1 MWRPC
6 RSKGEPPMHRLL
18 IAALILAVCGSAAA
32 QTVTIETGTL
42 SGGMSETVAVFRN
55 IPYAAPPTG
64 PLRWKPPQPAPAWS
78 GTRDATTLGP
88 LCMQVASKDNG
99 VGPGPASEDC
109 LQLNVSSPSL
119 SGKAPVMVWVH
130 GGGFVNGS
138 GTAALYDGTALAKQ
152 GVVVVT
158 LNYRLGRFGF
168 FAHPALTK
176 PGQPTANY
184 GLMDIIAALQ
194 WVQRNIRAFGGD
206 PAKVT
211 LFGES
216 AGGIAVNQLML
227 APQARGLFVRA
238 ITESG
243 LGREVPTP
251 LAAAELKGVKVAEK
265 LGVKADQTD
274 AAAALRAIPADVLLA
289 AGDPNIMDA
298 DLPIADGILVTS
310 SVIDGFRAGREARVP
325 FIVGAN
331 DIELP
336 RIAGGYEKGFGGLSA
351 DQEAGLVAAYGGRAA
366 FEDRYKS
373 DVIFTEPAMTLAR
386 LHATNGSPA
395 YLYRFAILSQGAPKF
410 LKGAPHAQ
418 ERQYVFETLSASP
431 WPTDAKDTA
440 LARDMSAYWTAF
452 ARTGRP
458 APDHLPAWPKYAG
471 AKSVLN
477 FTPEGPVVASPPNQ
491 AALDLIAAKADAP
504 PKARSD
510 VERPQATGIG
520 RQGMTSTPSPGKIS
534 KCGWRSN
541 MAAAAAWSSA
551 STMT

>member
-1 MWRPC
+1 MWVLCQP
-6 RSKGEPPMHRLL
+6 KGQSLMRRRFLAGL
-18 IAALILAVCGSAAA
+18 VLALSAALGASASAQAVK
-32 QTVTIETGTL
+32 VETGTL
-42 SGGMSETVAVFRN
+42 SGATSDTISVFRN

-64 PLRWKPPQPAPAWS
+64 PLRWKPPQPALAWS
-78 GTRDATTLGP
+78 GTRDATAVGP

-99 VGPGPASEDC
+99 VGPPPASEDC
-109 LQLNVSSPSL
+109 LQLNVTTPSL
-119 SGKAPVMVWVH
+119 TGRAPVMVWIH

-138 GTAALYDGTALAKQ
+138 ATAALYDGAALARQ

-158 LNYRLGRFGF
+158 VNYRLGRFGF
-168 FAHPALTK
+168 FAHPALTRTGG
-176 PGQPTANY
+176 PAANY
-184 GLMDIIAALQ
+184 GLMDMIAALQ
-194 WVQRNIRAFGGD
+194 WVQCNIRTFGGD
-206 PAKVT
+206 PSQVT

-227 APQARGLFVRA
+227 APKARGLFARA

-251 LAAAELKGVKVAEK
+251 LAAAEARGASIGEK
-265 LGVKADQTD
+265 LDVKADQAD

-289 AGDPNIMDA
+289 AGEPSLMNG
-298 DLPIADGILVTS
+298 DLPIADGVTITG
-310 SVIDGFRAGREARVP
+310 SVVDGFRAGREAPVP

-336 RIAGGYEKGFGGLSA
+336 RIAGGYEKGFGGLTA
-351 DQEAGLVAAYGGRAA
+351 EKEETLVAAYGGRGA

-386 LHATNGSPA
+386 LHAANGSPA
-395 YLYRFAILSQGAPKF
+395 YLYRFAILSGGAPKF

-431 WPTDAKDTA
+431 WPTDAKDAA
-440 LARDMSAYWTAF
+440 LAKDVSAYWTAF
-452 ARTGRP
+452 AKTGRP
-458 APDHLPAWPKYAG
+458 APDHLPVWPRYEG

-491 AALDLIAAKADAP
+491 SALDLIATQADAP
-504 PKARSD
+504 PR
-510 VERPQATGIG
+510 G
-520 RQGMTSTPSPGKIS
+520 R
-534 KCGWRSN
+534 
-541 MAAAAAWSSA
+541 
-551 STMT
+551 